1 MTNKYNNV
9 LYTGVTNDLQ
19 RRVIEH
25 KTGKAGSFTKK
36 YKLSKLVYYESG
48 DNIELAIQREKEI
61 KGGSRKKKI
70 ELVNS
75 INPDWQ
81 DLFDKYFV

>member
-1 MTNKYNNV
+1 
-9 LYTGVTNDLQ
+9 
-19 RRVIEH
+19 
-25 KTGKAGSFTKK
+25 
-36 YKLSKLVYYESG
+36 VYYESG

-75 INPDWQ
+75 INPDWE